1 MELINFILFRV
12 LLLFAVATVVVLFLY
27 WRELRRN
34 AVLLGQLED
43 IRSEAVPVEDVK
55 TSPGYYKA
63 KIDRH
68 NYPTYAFNTPTAV
81 ALEIVK
87 DLHPLAIFGAKGL
100 VIVTLMYLE
109 KDEVCIGV
117 QSINHGYVLVL
128 AVSEFLKHARM
139 GSLKEYVYTNGTYI
153 DSTEKSTKRFE
164 KYLAGMKNYARGHI
178 EKRI

>member
-27 WRELRRN
+27 WRERRLN
-34 AVLLGQLED
+34 AGLLKRLED
-43 IRSEAVPVEDVK
+43 ARSEAVPVEDVK

-87 DLHPLAIFGAKGL
+87 DLHPLALFGAKGL
-100 VIVTLMYLE
+100 ILITLMYLE
-109 KDEVCIGV
+109 RDEVCIGV

-128 AVSEFLKHARM
+128 AVSEFLKYERM
-139 GSLKEYVYTNGTYI
+139 GSLKEYIYTNGTYI
-153 DSTEKSTKRFE
+153 DSTEKATKRFE
-164 KYLAGMKNYARGHI
+164 KYLAGMKSYARRHI
-178 EKRI
+178 ETRV